1 MRDWCPNGGLVPAVT
16 TVLAPRAWPGFGS
29 FWRTCGPLPST
40 WPAGWPK
47 PTAGSP
53 VTTRPWRRVDG
64 GAAPPPSS
72 EGVQMDVR
80 ALRQAHEDFLEV
92 AKAGGFGPPP
102 PGEWD
107 AERLLAHVAA
117 ADAAIAS
124 AALAV
129 AAGQRPAYD
138 NRPSLDEW
146 NLRRIVAEAGGAHGL
161 DGLVELVRES
171 GRLLCEVA
179 GTLSESAAAVRIN
192 VLIISND
199 ELIVDEPWPLADL
212 ITGVGT
218 IHLPRHARQLAG
230 LRS

>member
-1 MRDWCPNGGLVPAVT
+1 
-16 TVLAPRAWPGFGS
+16 
-29 FWRTCGPLPST
+29 
-40 WPAGWPK
+40 
-47 PTAGSP
+47 
-53 VTTRPWRRVDG
+53 
-64 GAAPPPSS
+64 
-72 EGVQMDVR
+72 MDVR

-102 PGEWD
+102 GEWD

-124 AALAV
+124 VALAV
-129 AAGQRPAYD
+129 AAGQRSAYD

-146 NLRRIVAEAGGAHGL
+146 NLRRIVAEAGGL
-161 DGLVELVRES
+161 DGLIELVRER

-179 GTLSESAAAVRIN
+179 AALSESAGTVRIN

-199 ELIVDEPWPLADL
+199 ELVVDEPWPLADL
-212 ITGVGT
+212 IAGVGT
-218 IHLPRHARQLAG
+218 IHLPRHGRQLAG

>member
-1 MRDWCPNGGLVPAVT
+1 
-16 TVLAPRAWPGFGS
+16 
-29 FWRTCGPLPST
+29 
-40 WPAGWPK
+40 
-47 PTAGSP
+47 
-53 VTTRPWRRVDG
+53 
-64 GAAPPPSS
+64 
-72 EGVQMDVR
+72 MDVR

-124 AALAV
+124 VALAV
-129 AAGQRPAYD
+129 AAGQRSAYD

-146 NLRRIVAEAGGAHGL
+146 NLRRIVAEAGGL
-161 DGLVELVRES
+161 DGLIELVREW

-179 GTLSESAAAVRIN
+179 AALSESAGTVRIN

-199 ELIVDEPWPLADL
+199 ELVVDEPWPLADL
-212 ITGVGT
+212 IAGVGT
-218 IHLPRHARQLAG
+218 IHLPRHGRQLAG

>member
-1 MRDWCPNGGLVPAVT
+1 
-16 TVLAPRAWPGFGS
+16 
-29 FWRTCGPLPST
+29 
-40 WPAGWPK
+40 
-47 PTAGSP
+47 
-53 VTTRPWRRVDG
+53 
-64 GAAPPPSS
+64 
-72 EGVQMDVR
+72 MDVR

-92 AKAGGFGPPP
+92 AKAGGFEPPP

-146 NLRRIVAEAGGAHGL
+146 NLRRIVAEAGGL
-161 DGLVELVRES
+161 DGLVELVRER

-179 GTLSESAAAVRIN
+179 AALSESAGTVRIN

-199 ELIVDEPWPLADL
+199 ELIVDEPRPLADL
-212 ITGVGT
+212 IAGVGT
-218 IHLPRHARQLAG
+218 VHLPRHARQLAG

>member
-1 MRDWCPNGGLVPAVT
+1 
-16 TVLAPRAWPGFGS
+16 
-29 FWRTCGPLPST
+29 
-40 WPAGWPK
+40 
-47 PTAGSP
+47 
-53 VTTRPWRRVDG
+53 
-64 GAAPPPSS
+64 
-72 EGVQMDVR
+72 MDVR

-124 AALAV
+124 VALAV
-129 AAGQRPAYD
+129 AAGQRSAYD

-146 NLRRIVAEAGGAHGL
+146 NLRRIVAEAGGL
-161 DGLVELVRES
+161 DGLIELVRER

-179 GTLSESAAAVRIN
+179 AALSESAGTVRIN

-199 ELIVDEPWPLADL
+199 ELVVDEPWPLADL
-212 ITGVGT
+212 IAGAGT
-218 IHLPRHARQLAG
+218 IHLPRHGRQLAG

>member
-1 MRDWCPNGGLVPAVT
+1 
-16 TVLAPRAWPGFGS
+16 
-29 FWRTCGPLPST
+29 
-40 WPAGWPK
+40 
-47 PTAGSP
+47 
-53 VTTRPWRRVDG
+53 
-64 GAAPPPSS
+64 
-72 EGVQMDVR
+72 MDVR

-124 AALAV
+124 VALAV
-129 AAGQRPAYD
+129 AAGQRSAYD

-146 NLRRIVAEAGGAHGL
+146 NLRRIVAEAGGL
-161 DGLVELVRES
+161 DGLIELVRER

-179 GTLSESAAAVRIN
+179 AALSESAGTVRIN

-199 ELIVDEPWPLADL
+199 ELVVDEPWPLADL
-212 ITGVGT
+212 IAGVGT
-218 IHLPRHARQLAG
+218 IHLPRHGRQLGG

>member
-1 MRDWCPNGGLVPAVT
+1 
-16 TVLAPRAWPGFGS
+16 
-29 FWRTCGPLPST
+29 
-40 WPAGWPK
+40 
-47 PTAGSP
+47 
-53 VTTRPWRRVDG
+53 
-64 GAAPPPSS
+64 
-72 EGVQMDVR
+72 MDVR

-124 AALAV
+124 VALAV
-129 AAGQRPAYD
+129 AAGQRSAYD

-146 NLRRIVAEAGGAHGL
+146 NLRRIVAEAGGL
-161 DGLVELVRES
+161 DGLIELVRER

-179 GTLSESAAAVRIN
+179 AALSESAGTVRIN

-199 ELIVDEPWPLADL
+199 ELVVDEPWPLADL
-212 ITGVGT
+212 IAGVGT
-218 IHLPRHARQLAG
+218 VHLPRHARQLAG

>member
-1 MRDWCPNGGLVPAVT
+1 
-16 TVLAPRAWPGFGS
+16 
-29 FWRTCGPLPST
+29 
-40 WPAGWPK
+40 
-47 PTAGSP
+47 
-53 VTTRPWRRVDG
+53 
-64 GAAPPPSS
+64 
-72 EGVQMDVR
+72 MDVR

-102 PGEWD
+102 GEWD

-124 AALAV
+124 VALAV
-129 AAGQRPAYD
+129 AAGQRSAYD
-138 NRPSLDEW
+138 NRPSVDEW

-161 DGLVELVRES
+161 DGLIELVRER

-179 GTLSESAAAVRIN
+179 AALSESAGTVRIN

-199 ELIVDEPWPLADL
+199 ELVVDEPWPLADL
-212 ITGVGT
+212 IAGVGT
-218 IHLPRHARQLAG
+218 IHLPRHGRQLAG

>member
-1 MRDWCPNGGLVPAVT
+1 
-16 TVLAPRAWPGFGS
+16 
-29 FWRTCGPLPST
+29 
-40 WPAGWPK
+40 
-47 PTAGSP
+47 
-53 VTTRPWRRVDG
+53 
-64 GAAPPPSS
+64 
-72 EGVQMDVR
+72 MDVR

-146 NLRRIVAEAGGAHGL
+146 NLRRIVAEAGGL
-161 DGLVELVRES
+161 DGLIELVRER

-179 GTLSESAAAVRIN
+179 AALSESAGTVRIN

-199 ELIVDEPWPLADL
+199 ELVVDEPWPLADL
-212 ITGVGT
+212 IAGAGT
-218 IHLPRHARQLAG
+218 IHLPRHGRQLAG

>member
-1 MRDWCPNGGLVPAVT
+1 
-16 TVLAPRAWPGFGS
+16 
-29 FWRTCGPLPST
+29 
-40 WPAGWPK
+40 
-47 PTAGSP
+47 
-53 VTTRPWRRVDG
+53 
-64 GAAPPPSS
+64 
-72 EGVQMDVR
+72 MDVR

-124 AALAV
+124 VALAV
-129 AAGQRPAYD
+129 DAGQRPAYD

-146 NLRRIVAEAGGAHGL
+146 NLRRIVAEAGGADGL
-161 DGLVELVRES
+161 DGLIELVRER

-179 GTLSESAAAVRIN
+179 GALSESAGTVRIN

-199 ELIVDEPWPLADL
+199 ELVVDEPWPLADL
-212 ITGVGT
+212 IAGVGT

>member
-1 MRDWCPNGGLVPAVT
+1 
-16 TVLAPRAWPGFGS
+16 
-29 FWRTCGPLPST
+29 
-40 WPAGWPK
+40 
-47 PTAGSP
+47 
-53 VTTRPWRRVDG
+53 
-64 GAAPPPSS
+64 
-72 EGVQMDVR
+72 MDVR

-117 ADAAIAS
+117 ADAAITS
-124 AALAV
+124 VALAV
-129 AAGQRPAYD
+129 AAGQRAAYD

-146 NLRRIVAEAGGAHGL
+146 NLRRIVAEAGGL
-161 DGLVELVRES
+161 DGLIELVRER

-179 GTLSESAAAVRIN
+179 AALSESAGTVRIN

-199 ELIVDEPWPLADL
+199 ELVVDEPWPLADL
-212 ITGVGT
+212 IAGAGT
-218 IHLPRHARQLAG
+218 IHLPRHGRQLAG

>member
-1 MRDWCPNGGLVPAVT
+1 MEVH
-16 TVLAPRAWPGFGS
+16 
-29 FWRTCGPLPST
+29 
-40 WPAGWPK
+40 
-47 PTAGSP
+47 
-53 VTTRPWRRVDG
+53 
-64 GAAPPPSS
+64 
-72 EGVQMDVR
+72 

-107 AERLLAHVAA
+107 ADRLLAHVAA
-117 ADAAIAS
+117 TDAAIAS

-146 NLRRIVAEAGGAHGL
+146 NLRRIAAEAGGAHGL

-179 GTLSESAAAVRIN
+179 AALSESAGTVRIN

-199 ELIVDEPWPLADL
+199 ELIVDEPRPLADL
-212 ITGVGT
+212 IAGVGT
-218 IHLPRHARQLAG
+218 VHLPRHARQLAG

>member
-1 MRDWCPNGGLVPAVT
+1 
-16 TVLAPRAWPGFGS
+16 
-29 FWRTCGPLPST
+29 
-40 WPAGWPK
+40 
-47 PTAGSP
+47 
-53 VTTRPWRRVDG
+53 
-64 GAAPPPSS
+64 
-72 EGVQMDVR
+72 MDVR

-124 AALAV
+124 VALAV
-129 AAGQRPAYD
+129 AAGQRSAYD
-138 NRPSLDEW
+138 NRPSVDEW
-146 NLRRIVAEAGGAHGL
+146 NLRRIVAEAGGL
-161 DGLVELVRES
+161 DGLIELVRER

-179 GTLSESAAAVRIN
+179 AALSESAGTVRIN

-199 ELIVDEPWPLADL
+199 ELVVDEPWPLADL
-212 ITGVGT
+212 IAGAGT
-218 IHLPRHARQLAG
+218 IHLPRHGRQLAG

>member
-1 MRDWCPNGGLVPAVT
+1 
-16 TVLAPRAWPGFGS
+16 
-29 FWRTCGPLPST
+29 
-40 WPAGWPK
+40 
-47 PTAGSP
+47 
-53 VTTRPWRRVDG
+53 
-64 GAAPPPSS
+64 
-72 EGVQMDVR
+72 MDVR
-80 ALRQAHEDFLEV
+80 ALHQAHEDFLEV

-129 AAGQRPAYD
+129 AAGQRPGYD

-146 NLRRIVAEAGGAHGL
+146 NLRRIVAEAGGADGADGL
-161 DGLVELVRES
+161 DGLDGLIALVREW

-179 GTLSESAAAVRIN
+179 GALSESAAAVRIN

-199 ELIVDEPWPLADL
+199 ELVVDEPWALADL

>member
-1 MRDWCPNGGLVPAVT
+1 
-16 TVLAPRAWPGFGS
+16 
-29 FWRTCGPLPST
+29 
-40 WPAGWPK
+40 
-47 PTAGSP
+47 
-53 VTTRPWRRVDG
+53 
-64 GAAPPPSS
+64 
-72 EGVQMDVR
+72 MDVR

-146 NLRRIVAEAGGAHGL
+146 NLRRIVAEAGGADGAAGL
-161 DGLVELVRES
+161 DGLIALVREW

-179 GTLSESAAAVRIN
+179 GALSESAAAVRIN

-199 ELIVDEPWPLADL
+199 ELVVDEPWPLADL

>member
-1 MRDWCPNGGLVPAVT
+1 
-16 TVLAPRAWPGFGS
+16 
-29 FWRTCGPLPST
+29 
-40 WPAGWPK
+40 
-47 PTAGSP
+47 
-53 VTTRPWRRVDG
+53 
-64 GAAPPPSS
+64 
-72 EGVQMDVR
+72 MDVR

-117 ADAAIAS
+117 
-124 AALAV
+124 LAV

-146 NLRRIVAEAGGAHGL
+146 NLRRIVAEAGGL
-161 DGLVELVRES
+161 DGLIELMRER
-171 GRLLCEVA
+171 GRLFCEVA
-179 GTLSESAAAVRIN
+179 AALSEPAGTVRIN

-199 ELIVDEPWPLADL
+199 ELVVDEPWPLADL
-212 ITGVGT
+212 IAGVGT

>member
-1 MRDWCPNGGLVPAVT
+1 
-16 TVLAPRAWPGFGS
+16 
-29 FWRTCGPLPST
+29 
-40 WPAGWPK
+40 
-47 PTAGSP
+47 
-53 VTTRPWRRVDG
+53 
-64 GAAPPPSS
+64 
-72 EGVQMDVR
+72 MDVR

-124 AALAV
+124 VALAV
-129 AAGQRPAYD
+129 AAGQRSAYD

-146 NLRRIVAEAGGAHGL
+146 NLRRIVAEAGGL
-161 DGLVELVRES
+161 DGLIELVRER

-179 GTLSESAAAVRIN
+179 AALSESAGTVRIN

-199 ELIVDEPWPLADL
+199 ELVEDEPWPLADL
-212 ITGVGT
+212 IAGVGT
-218 IHLPRHARQLAG
+218 IHLPRHGRQLAG

>member
-1 MRDWCPNGGLVPAVT
+1 
-16 TVLAPRAWPGFGS
+16 
-29 FWRTCGPLPST
+29 
-40 WPAGWPK
+40 
-47 PTAGSP
+47 
-53 VTTRPWRRVDG
+53 
-64 GAAPPPSS
+64 
-72 EGVQMDVR
+72 MDVR

-124 AALAV
+124 VGLAV
-129 AAGQRPAYD
+129 AAGQRAAYD

-146 NLRRIVAEAGGAHGL
+146 NLRRIVAEAGGL
-161 DGLVELVRES
+161 DGLIELVRER

-179 GTLSESAAAVRIN
+179 AALSESAGTVRIN

-199 ELIVDEPWPLADL
+199 ELVVDEPWPLADL
-212 ITGVGT
+212 IAGAGT
-218 IHLPRHARQLAG
+218 IHLPRHGRQLAG

>member
-1 MRDWCPNGGLVPAVT
+1 
-16 TVLAPRAWPGFGS
+16 
-29 FWRTCGPLPST
+29 
-40 WPAGWPK
+40 
-47 PTAGSP
+47 
-53 VTTRPWRRVDG
+53 
-64 GAAPPPSS
+64 
-72 EGVQMDVR
+72 MDVR

-107 AERLLAHVAA
+107 AERLLAHVA
-117 ADAAIAS
+117 
-124 AALAV
+124 LAV

-146 NLRRIVAEAGGAHGL
+146 NLRRIVAEAGGLGEL
-161 DGLVELVRES
+161 IELVRER
-171 GRLLCEVA
+171 GRLFCEVA
-179 GTLSESAAAVRIN
+179 AALSEPAGTVRIN

-199 ELIVDEPWPLADL
+199 ELVVDEPWPLADL
-212 ITGVGT
+212 IAGVGT

>member
-1 MRDWCPNGGLVPAVT
+1 
-16 TVLAPRAWPGFGS
+16 
-29 FWRTCGPLPST
+29 
-40 WPAGWPK
+40 
-47 PTAGSP
+47 
-53 VTTRPWRRVDG
+53 
-64 GAAPPPSS
+64 
-72 EGVQMDVR
+72 MDVR

-124 AALAV
+124 VGLAV
-129 AAGQRPAYD
+129 AAGQRAAYD

-146 NLRRIVAEAGGAHGL
+146 NLRRIVAEAGGL
-161 DGLVELVRES
+161 DGLIELVRER

-179 GTLSESAAAVRIN
+179 AALSESAGTVRIN

-199 ELIVDEPWPLADL
+199 ELVVDEPWPLADL
-212 ITGVGT
+212 IAGVGT
-218 IHLPRHARQLAG
+218 IHLPRHGRQLAG

>member
-1 MRDWCPNGGLVPAVT
+1 
-16 TVLAPRAWPGFGS
+16 
-29 FWRTCGPLPST
+29 
-40 WPAGWPK
+40 
-47 PTAGSP
+47 
-53 VTTRPWRRVDG
+53 
-64 GAAPPPSS
+64 
-72 EGVQMDVR
+72 MDVR

-124 AALAV
+124 VALAV
-129 AAGQRPAYD
+129 AAGQRSAYD
-138 NRPSLDEW
+138 NRPSVDEW
-146 NLRRIVAEAGGAHGL
+146 NLRRIVAEAGGL
-161 DGLVELVRES
+161 DGLIELVRER

-179 GTLSESAAAVRIN
+179 AALSESAGTVRIN

-199 ELIVDEPWPLADL
+199 ELVVDEPWPLADL
-212 ITGVGT
+212 IAGVGT
-218 IHLPRHARQLAG
+218 VHLPRHARQLAG

>member
-1 MRDWCPNGGLVPAVT
+1 
-16 TVLAPRAWPGFGS
+16 
-29 FWRTCGPLPST
+29 
-40 WPAGWPK
+40 
-47 PTAGSP
+47 
-53 VTTRPWRRVDG
+53 
-64 GAAPPPSS
+64 
-72 EGVQMDVR
+72 MDVR

-124 AALAV
+124 VALAV
-129 AAGQRPAYD
+129 AAGQRAAYD

-161 DGLVELVRES
+161 DQLIQLVRKR

-179 GTLSESAAAVRIN
+179 AALSESAGTVRIN

-199 ELIVDEPWPLADL
+199 ELVVDEPWPLADL
-212 ITGVGT
+212 IAGVGT
-218 IHLPRHARQLAG
+218 IHLPRHGRQLAR

>member
-1 MRDWCPNGGLVPAVT
+1 
-16 TVLAPRAWPGFGS
+16 
-29 FWRTCGPLPST
+29 
-40 WPAGWPK
+40 
-47 PTAGSP
+47 
-53 VTTRPWRRVDG
+53 
-64 GAAPPPSS
+64 
-72 EGVQMDVR
+72 MDVR

-124 AALAV
+124 VALAV
-129 AAGQRPAYD
+129 AAGQRAAYD

-161 DGLVELVRES
+161 DGLIELVREW

-179 GTLSESAAAVRIN
+179 AALSESAGTVRIN

-199 ELIVDEPWPLADL
+199 ELVVDEPWPLADL
-212 ITGVGT
+212 IAGAGT
-218 IHLPRHARQLAG
+218 IHLPRHGRQLAG

>member
-1 MRDWCPNGGLVPAVT
+1 
-16 TVLAPRAWPGFGS
+16 
-29 FWRTCGPLPST
+29 
-40 WPAGWPK
+40 
-47 PTAGSP
+47 
-53 VTTRPWRRVDG
+53 
-64 GAAPPPSS
+64 
-72 EGVQMDVR
+72 MDVR

-146 NLRRIVAEAGGAHGL
+146 NLRRIVAEAGGL
-161 DGLVELVRES
+161 DGLIELVRQR
-171 GRLLCEVA
+171 GRLFCEVA
-179 GTLSESAAAVRIN
+179 AALSESAGTVRIN

-199 ELIVDEPWPLADL
+199 ELVVDEPWPLADL
-212 ITGVGT
+212 IAGVGT

>member
-1 MRDWCPNGGLVPAVT
+1 MRDWCPNGGWVPAVT
-16 TVLAPRAWPGFGS
+16 TVPAPRAWPGCGS
-29 FWRTCGPLPST
+29 SLRTCGPRPST
-40 WPAGWPK
+40 WPGGWPR
-47 PTAGSP
+47 PTAGSA
-53 VTTRPWRRVDG
+53 TTTGLRRLADSC
-64 GAAPPPSS
+64 AAPPPGSK
-72 EGVQMDVR
+72 GAPMDVR

-117 ADAAIAS
+117 ADTAIAS

-146 NLRRIVAEAGGAHGL
+146 NLRRIVAEAGGL
-161 DGLVELVRES
+161 DGLVELVRER

-179 GTLSESAAAVRIN
+179 AALSESAGTVRIN

-212 ITGVGT
+212 IAGVGT

>member
-1 MRDWCPNGGLVPAVT
+1 
-16 TVLAPRAWPGFGS
+16 
-29 FWRTCGPLPST
+29 
-40 WPAGWPK
+40 
-47 PTAGSP
+47 
-53 VTTRPWRRVDG
+53 
-64 GAAPPPSS
+64 
-72 EGVQMDVR
+72 MDVR

-146 NLRRIVAEAGGAHGL
+146 NLRRIVAEAGGADGADGAAGL
-161 DGLVELVRES
+161 DGLIALVREW

-179 GTLSESAAAVRIN
+179 GALSESAAAVRIN

-199 ELIVDEPWPLADL
+199 ELVVDEPWPLADL

-218 IHLPRHARQLAG
+218 IHLPRHARQLSG

>member
-1 MRDWCPNGGLVPAVT
+1 
-16 TVLAPRAWPGFGS
+16 
-29 FWRTCGPLPST
+29 
-40 WPAGWPK
+40 
-47 PTAGSP
+47 
-53 VTTRPWRRVDG
+53 
-64 GAAPPPSS
+64 
-72 EGVQMDVR
+72 MDVR

-124 AALAV
+124 VALAV
-129 AAGQRPAYD
+129 AAGQRSAND
-138 NRPSLDEW
+138 NRPSVDEW
-146 NLRRIVAEAGGAHGL
+146 NLRRIVAEAGGL
-161 DGLVELVRES
+161 DGLIELVRER

-179 GTLSESAAAVRIN
+179 ATLSESAGTVRIN

-199 ELIVDEPWPLADL
+199 ELVVDEPWPLADL
-212 ITGVGT
+212 IAGVGT
-218 IHLPRHARQLAG
+218 IHLPRHGRQLAG